1 MDYIF
6 VNKILKTPIYKQIAT
21 SITIAIE
28 KGELLFNDKLPTEK
42 EVCHTFTISPTVVK
56 MAYDQLINEG
66 EIKRIKGKGTYVTN
80 RKSHRS
86 AINEFYQIDRESN
99 YLEKIQRQ
107 IILIDLIDDDFS
119 AYRMLKL
126 TKGET
131 CFVCVRVIKENR
143 NPILMQKIFLP
154 TKHFPNI
161 EISNLEKKT
170 LFEVLQGKYTHTID
184 HLHNTFSSINATS
197 DEALLLNIA
206 ADDAIYFVR
215 TQLID
220 KQNQV
225 LGYIANY
232 FPGEFTEF
240 EVMVHAV

>member
-66 EIKRIKGKGTYVTN
+66 RIKRIKGKGTYVTN
-80 RKSHRS
+80 RKNHRS
-86 AINEFYQIDRESN
+86 PINEFYQIDRESN
-99 YLEKIQRQ
+99 KLEKIERQ

-126 TKGET
+126 TKGEN
-131 CFVCVRVIKENR
+131 CFVCVRIIKENR

-154 TKHFPNI
+154 EKHFPNI
-161 EISNLEKKT
+161 DISNLEKKT
-170 LFEVLQGKYTHTID
+170 LFEVLQGKYTHSID

-206 ADDAIYFVR
+206 SDDAIYFVR
-215 TQLID
+215 TQLIG

-232 FPGEFTEF
+232 FPSEFTEF